1 MAVSI
6 SRDEYPFGGDVK
18 IRNQRKNWSN
28 SGYYPEGKRFISG
41 GKTVKRRRHRAL
53 VLVLYTILLIAS
65 AGFIFRLLEYRK
77 AADEYAAIARQMNS
91 TPMPTSSG
99 TVLPAI
105 NRNAPATPV
114 PTAIPAMTPPVYISE
129 QMNELKAQN
138 SDTAGYLAIDGTA
151 IQYPVVRGKDN
162 SYYETHTFLKKKNAS
177 GAIFMDSKNSM
188 DLRDF
193 NIVLY
198 GHNMK
203 DGSMFHEL
211 TQYRKVAFTRDHRY
225 IVFTGLFEKKTFYV
239 FSAYTCSQATDV
251 RGFQLNTDEEKQT
264 FLNVLKNRSDISAG
278 SASLT
283 AGSQIIT
290 LVTCRENR
298 EKDYFV
304 VHGVLVE

>member
-1 MAVSI
+1 M
-6 SRDEYPFGGDVK
+6 
-18 IRNQRKNWSN
+18 
-28 SGYYPEGKRFISG
+28 
-41 GKTVKRRRHRAL
+41 KRRRHKAL
-53 VLVLYTILLIAS
+53 VLVLYLILLIAS

-77 AADEYAAIARQMNS
+77 ASDEYAAIARQMNS
-91 TPMPTSSG
+91 TPSPTPSG

-105 NRNAPATPV
+105 QRNETATPA
-114 PTAIPAMTPPVYISE
+114 PTAIPDMTPPVYISE

-162 SYYETHTFLKKKNAS
+162 SFYETHTFSKKKNAS
-177 GAIFMDSKNSM
+177 GAIFMDSKNSV
-188 DLRDF
+188 DLSDF

-225 IVFTGLFEKKTFYV
+225 IVLTGLYEKKTFYV
-239 FSAYTCSQATDV
+239 FSAYTCGKTTDV
-251 RGFQLNTDEEKQT
+251 RGFKLNTEEEKQT

-278 SASLT
+278 SALLT

-290 LVTCRENR
+290 LVTCRENS
-298 EKDYFV
+298 ENDYFV